1 MALHRLDNTAWGF
14 GSNCFVCEPANERG
28 LRVPFFHDDEAGLVT
43 AELCLDEAFSG
54 TPGYVHGGVTLAVL
68 DEAMAW
74 ATIALAGVF
83 AATRTTSTTFLR
95 PVKVGEVHRVEA
107 RVAGRADGATLDVT
121 ATVHDGEGH
130 ACAEARAQFAVMTAE
145 QARAAMGP
153 LSAGDARYVRG

>member
-83 AATRTTSTTFLR
+83 AVTRTTTTTFLR
-95 PVKVGEVHRVEA
+95 PVRVGQAHRVEA
-107 RVAGRADGATLDVT
+107 RVAGRPDGATLDLT
-121 ATVHDGEGH
+121 AVVQDGDGQ
-130 ACAEARAQFAVMTAE
+130 ACAEARAQFAVMTAD

-153 LSAGDARYVRG
+153 LSAGDADYVRG